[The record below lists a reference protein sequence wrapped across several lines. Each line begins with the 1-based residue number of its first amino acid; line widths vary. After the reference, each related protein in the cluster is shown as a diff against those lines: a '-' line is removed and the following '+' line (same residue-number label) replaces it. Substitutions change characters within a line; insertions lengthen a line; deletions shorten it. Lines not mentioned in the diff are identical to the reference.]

1 MPQSRFLAAKG
12 VSPLPTTAL
21 TFYET
26 KAQGFSFLLELQ
38 AFFIANA
45 SKPLPRSKGA
55 LSFAH
60 DSLTFYLRLVNIF
73 ACDSPTF
80 YRR

>member
-1 MPQSRFLAAKG
+1 MPQSGFLAAKG
-12 VSPLPTTAL
+12 VSPLPPTTAL

-45 SKPLPRSKGA
+45 SKPLPRSKQAQRKDHLQGDYV
-55 LSFAH
+55 LEM
-60 DSLTFYLRLVNIF
+60 
-73 ACDSPTF
+73 
-80 YRR
+80 

>member
-45 SKPLPRSKGA
+45 SKPLPRSKQAQRKDHLQGDYV
-55 LSFAH
+55 LEM
-60 DSLTFYLRLVNIF
+60 
-73 ACDSPTF
+73 
-80 YRR
+80 